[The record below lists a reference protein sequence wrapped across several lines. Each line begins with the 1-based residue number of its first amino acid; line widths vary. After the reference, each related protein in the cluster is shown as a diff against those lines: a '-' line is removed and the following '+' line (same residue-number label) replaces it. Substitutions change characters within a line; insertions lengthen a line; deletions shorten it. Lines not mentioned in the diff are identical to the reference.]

1 MVVGKSDKP
10 KAPKKGLIITY
21 IMLGIIT
28 FFAPT
33 VLAKIAT
40 SDSRSTLN
48 ELEDSS
54 NIASVGLVL
63 GAGVLPSGEPTEY
76 LKNRLDTAVELHRQG
91 KIKKML
97 LSGDNR
103 ERNYNEPQNMRF
115 YALEKGIPDGDIV
128 LDFAGLNTY
137 DSCYRA
143 QYIFG
148 LSEVTVITQGYHLPR
163 AVFTCQSLGI
173 KTTGVA
179 AVNQGRDFTA
189 MYIIREHASTLKA
202 FWEVGFKP
210 PATILGEKEP
220 IKL

>member
-1 MVVGKSDKP
+1 
-10 KAPKKGLIITY
+10 
-21 IMLGIIT
+21 MLGVT
-28 FFAPT
+28 VFFAPT

-40 SDSRSTLN
+40 AEQRMTLAEVSMSTN
-48 ELEDSS
+48 VP
-54 NIASVGLVL
+54 NVGLVL

-76 LKNRLDTAVELHRQG
+76 LKNRLDTAVALYKQG
-91 KIKKML
+91 NIKKLL

-103 ERNYNEPQNMRF
+103 ERNYNEPQNMRL
-115 YALEKGIPDGDIV
+115 YVLEKGIPDNDIV

-148 LSEVTVITQGYHLPR
+148 LSAVTVITQGYHLPR

-173 KTTGVA
+173 KTVGVA
-179 AVNQGRDFTA
+179 AVSDGRDFTVA
-189 MYIIREHASTLKA
+189 YIIREHASTLKA
-202 FWEVGFKP
+202 FLELGFKP